1 MAIIEVTGVSKTYH
15 DQSSGR
21 AVRTLDNVSISA
33 PENDF
38 LILLGPSGC
47 GKSTL
52 LNIIAG
58 LTSFDDDGGR
68 VLVRGK
74 PVTGPNPK
82 LMAYMFQDP
91 VLYPW
96 RTVLKNVE
104 FGLEAQGISK
114 DERRERALKY
124 LRLVGLEEF
133 AHAYPR
139 QLSGGMAQRVAIC
152 RSLALETDI
161 VLMDEPFAALDE
173 QSRILIG
180 DELVS
185 IWRQVKRTI
194 VFVTHSLTEAVY
206 LGQRIAVF
214 SARPGRIK
222 LEIANSLP
230 RPRSI
235 GTAEFNQMVDTLWTQ
250 VKAESLASIKR
261 EPAEQEKS
269 LLPKD

>member
-15 DQSSGR
+15 DAASDR
-21 AVRTLDNVSISA
+21 VVRTLDNVTIA
-33 PENDF
+33 AQENDF

-58 LTSFDDDGGR
+58 LVPHNADGGR
-68 VLVRGK
+68 VLVDGQ

-104 FGLEAQGISK
+104 FGLEAQGIGK
-114 DERRERALKY
+114 EERHQRALKY
-124 LRLVGLEEF
+124 LRMAGMAEF
-133 AHAYPR
+133 AHYSPR
-139 QLSGGMAQRVAIC
+139 QLSGGMSQRVAMC

-161 VLMDEPFAALDE
+161 ILMDEPFGALDE
-173 QSRILIG
+173 QSRIILG

-185 IWRQVKRTI
+185 VWRQIGRTI

-206 LGQRIAVF
+206 LGQRICVF
-214 SARPGRIK
+214 TARPGRIK
-222 LEIANSLP
+222 IEIDNPLP
-230 RPRSI
+230 RPRTI
-235 GTAEFNQMVDTLWTQ
+235 
-250 VKAESLASIKR
+250 
-261 EPAEQEKS
+261 
-269 LLPKD
+269 